1 MATRKRAG
9 GKGKGSG
16 ENELVFVALGGL
28 GEIGMNMALYGYGPE
43 HDRHWLMVDCGV
55 TFAGPDLPGVDIVVP
70 DIRFIEE
77 ELDRLDGIVITHA
90 HEDHYG
96 AIVHLWPRLK
106 APLYMTPFT
115 AGLLEAKA
123 AGEPG
128 VGKIPVTVVEQG
140 ARVEIGPFEVEFV
153 AMSHSIPEP
162 CALAI
167 RSPAGTVLHSGDWKI
182 DPTPGI
188 GKPIDTQR
196 LAEIGDEGVLA
207 LICDSTN
214 APREG
219 SSPSEAD
226 VAKGLATVIRKAKR
240 RVAVT
245 TFASNVARI
254 RSVALAAKEAERDVV
269 VMGRSMQR
277 TIEVCRE
284 LGYLDD
290 IPAFLSEDAYG
301 YLPPERVVLLLTG
314 SQGEERAAL
323 ARIAAGD
330 HRNVALSKGDMVIFS
345 SRTIPGNEKAVGSI
359 INKLAESEVDIVT
372 DRDALVHVS
381 GHPRQDELLQ
391 LYDLLKPQA
400 LIPAHGE
407 AMHLKAHRDLAVRH
421 GIKDTLIARNGDIVR
436 LGTGKLTVVDEVP
449 VGITVKDGLLYG
461 DVEEMGVNER
471 RKLSFA
477 GAMTVCV
484 VIDAK
489 GTVIGEPMVS
499 MFGLPETD
507 REGDDLED
515 IVIDEVMSAL
525 DSIPKNR
532 RRDDDL
538 VAEAARRAAR
548 AAVRDCW
555 GKKPLTEA
563 LVQRV

>member
-1 MATRKRAG
+1 MA
-9 GKGKGSG
+9 GK
-16 ENELVFVALGGL
+16 EELVFVALGGL
-28 GEIGMNMALYGYGPE
+28 GEIGMNMALYGYGPAR
-43 HDRHWLMVDCGV
+43 DRRWLMVDCGV
-55 TFAGPDLPGVDIVVP
+55 TFAGPELPGVDIVVP
-70 DIRFIEE
+70 DTRFIEDN
-77 ELDRLDGIVITHA
+77 LDRLDGIVITHA

-96 AIVHLWPRLK
+96 AIVHLWPKLK
-106 APLYMTPFT
+106 APLYMTAFT

-123 AGEPG
+123 SSEPG

-140 ARVEIGPFEVEFV
+140 GRINAGPFEVEFV

-167 RSPAGTVLHSGDWKI
+167 RTPAGTVVHSGDWKI
-182 DPTPGI
+182 DPTPGV
-188 GKPIDTQR
+188 GKPIDTER
-196 LAEIGDEGVLA
+196 LAEIGREGVQA

-214 APREG
+214 AVRDG
-219 SSPSEAD
+219 VSPSEMD
-226 VAKGLATVIRKAKR
+226 VAADLSKVIRKAKR

-254 RSVALAAKEAERDVV
+254 RSIAIAAKAADRDVV
-269 VMGRSMQR
+269 VMGRSMHR
-277 TIEVCRE
+277 AIEVSRE

-290 IPAFLSEDAYG
+290 LPAFLSEDAYG

-314 SQGEERAAL
+314 SQGEDRAAL
-323 ARIAAGD
+323 ARIASGD

-345 SRTIPGNEKAVGSI
+345 SRTIPGNEKAVGAI
-359 INKLAESEVDIVT
+359 LNKLAEAEVEIVT

-381 GHPRQDELLQ
+381 GHPRRGELTQ
-391 LYDLLKPQA
+391 LYDLLKPQG

-407 AMHLKAHRDLAVRH
+407 AVHLKAHRDLALQY
-421 GIKDTLIARNGDIVR
+421 GIKNTLIARNGDVVR
-436 LGTGKLTVVDEVP
+436 LAPGKLSVIDDLPT
-449 VGITVKDGLLYG
+449 GIAVKDGLIFG
-461 DVEEMGVNER
+461 DPEETGVHER

-477 GAMTVCV
+477 GAIVVSV

-489 GTVIGEPMVS
+489 GTVIGEPQAAL
-499 MFGLPETD
+499 FGLPDVDEN
-507 REGDDLED
+507 GDDLED
-515 IVIDEVMSAL
+515 IVIDEVVAAL

-532 RRDDDL
+532 RKDADL

-548 AAVRDCW
+548 AAIRDCW

-563 LVQRV
+563 LVVRV

>member
-1 MATRKRAG
+1 MA
-9 GKGKGSG
+9 GK
-16 ENELVFVALGGL
+16 EELVFVALGGL
-28 GEIGMNMALYGYGPE
+28 GEIGMNMALYGYGPAR
-43 HDRHWLMVDCGV
+43 DRRWLMVDCGV
-55 TFAGPDLPGVDIVVP
+55 TFAGPELPGVDIVVP
-70 DIRFIEE
+70 DTRFIEE
-77 ELDRLDGIVITHA
+77 NLDRLDGIVITHA

-96 AIVHLWPRLK
+96 AIVHLWPKLK
-106 APLYMTPFT
+106 APLYMTAFT

-123 AGEPG
+123 SSEPG

-140 ARVEIGPFEVEFV
+140 GRINAGPFEVEFV

-167 RSPAGTVLHSGDWKI
+167 RTPAGTVVHSGDWKI
-182 DPTPGI
+182 DPTPGV
-188 GKPIDTQR
+188 GKPIDTER
-196 LAEIGDEGVLA
+196 LAEIGREGVQA

-214 APREG
+214 AVRDG
-219 SSPSEAD
+219 VSPSEMD
-226 VAKGLATVIRKAKR
+226 VAADLTKVIRKAKR

-254 RSVALAAKEAERDVV
+254 RSIALAAKAADRDVV
-269 VMGRSMQR
+269 VMGRSMHR
-277 TIEVCRE
+277 AIEVSRE

-290 IPAFLSEDAYG
+290 LPAFLSEDAYG

-323 ARIAAGD
+323 ARIASGD
-330 HRNVALSKGDMVIFS
+330 HRNVALSKGDLVIFS
-345 SRTIPGNEKAVGSI
+345 SRTIPGNEKAVGAI
-359 INKLAESEVDIVT
+359 LNKLAEAEVEIVT

-381 GHPRQDELLQ
+381 GHPRRGELTQ
-391 LYDLLKPQA
+391 LYDLLKPQG

-407 AMHLKAHRDLAVRH
+407 AVHLKAHRDLALQY
-421 GIKDTLIARNGDIVR
+421 GIKNTLIARNGDVVR
-436 LGTGKLTVVDEVP
+436 LAPGKLAVIDDLPT
-449 VGITVKDGLLYG
+449 GIAVKDGLIFG
-461 DVEEMGVNER
+461 DPEETGVHER

-477 GAMTVCV
+477 GAIVVSV

-489 GTVIGEPMVS
+489 GTVIGEPLAAL
-499 MFGLPETD
+499 FGLPDVDEN
-507 REGDDLED
+507 GDDLED
-515 IVIDEVMSAL
+515 IVIDEVVAAL

-532 RRDDDL
+532 RKDADL

-548 AAVRDCW
+548 AAIRDCW

-563 LVQRV
+563 LVVRV

>member
-1 MATRKRAG
+1 MA
-9 GKGKGSG
+9 GK
-16 ENELVFVALGGL
+16 EELVFVALGGL
-28 GEIGMNMALYGYGPE
+28 GEIGMNMALYGYGPAR
-43 HDRHWLMVDCGV
+43 DRRWLMVDCGV
-55 TFAGPDLPGVDIVVP
+55 TFAGPELPGVDIVVP
-70 DIRFIEE
+70 DTRFIEE
-77 ELDRLDGIVITHA
+77 NLDRLDGIVITHA

-96 AIVHLWPRLK
+96 AIVHLWPKLK
-106 APLYMTPFT
+106 APLYMTAFT

-123 AGEPG
+123 SSEPG

-140 ARVEIGPFEVEFV
+140 GRINAGPFEVEFV

-167 RSPAGTVLHSGDWKI
+167 RTPAGTVVHSGDWKI
-182 DPTPGI
+182 DPTPGV
-188 GKPIDTQR
+188 GKPIDTER
-196 LAEIGDEGVLA
+196 LAEIGREGVQA

-214 APREG
+214 AVRDG
-219 SSPSEAD
+219 VSPSEMD
-226 VAKGLATVIRKAKR
+226 VAADLTKVIRKAKR

-254 RSVALAAKEAERDVV
+254 RSIALAAKVADRDVV
-269 VMGRSMQR
+269 VMGRSMHR
-277 TIEVCRE
+277 AIEVSRE

-290 IPAFLSEDAYG
+290 LPAFLSEDAYG

-323 ARIAAGD
+323 ARIASGD
-330 HRNVALSKGDMVIFS
+330 HRNVALSKGDLVIFS
-345 SRTIPGNEKAVGSI
+345 SRTIPGNEKAVGAI
-359 INKLAESEVDIVT
+359 LNKLAEAEVEIVT

-381 GHPRQDELLQ
+381 GHPRRGELTQ
-391 LYDLLKPQA
+391 LYDLLKPQG

-407 AMHLKAHRDLAVRH
+407 AVHLKAHRDLALQY
-421 GIKDTLIARNGDIVR
+421 GIKNTLIARNGDVVR
-436 LGTGKLTVVDEVP
+436 LAPGKLAVIDDLPT
-449 VGITVKDGLLYG
+449 GIAVKDGLIFG
-461 DVEEMGVNER
+461 DPEETGVHER

-477 GAMTVCV
+477 GAIVVSV

-489 GTVIGEPMVS
+489 GTVIGEPQAAL
-499 MFGLPETD
+499 FGLPDVDEN
-507 REGDDLED
+507 GDDLED
-515 IVIDEVMSAL
+515 IVIDEVVAAL

-532 RRDDDL
+532 RKDADL

-548 AAVRDCW
+548 AAIRDCW

-563 LVQRV
+563 LVVRV

>member
-1 MATRKRAG
+1 MA
-9 GKGKGSG
+9 GK
-16 ENELVFVALGGL
+16 EELVFVALGGL

-43 HDRHWLMVDCGV
+43 HDRRWLMVDCGV
-55 TFAGPDLPGVDIVVP
+55 TFAGPELPGVDIVVP
-70 DIRFIEE
+70 DTRFIEE

-96 AIVHLWPRLK
+96 AIVHLWPKLK
-106 APLYMTPFT
+106 APLYMTAFT
-115 AGLLEAKA
+115 AGLLEAKSA
-123 AGEPG
+123 SEPG
-128 VGKIPVTVVEQG
+128 AGKIPVNVVKQG
-140 ARVEIGPFEVEFV
+140 ERVTAGPFEVEFV

-167 RSPAGTVLHSGDWKI
+167 RTPAGTVVHSGDWKI
-182 DPTPGI
+182 DPTPGV
-188 GKPIDTQR
+188 GKPIDTER
-196 LAEIGDEGVLA
+196 LAEIGREGVRA

-214 APREG
+214 AVREG
-219 SSPSEAD
+219 VSPSEMD
-226 VAKGLATVIRKAKR
+226 VAADLAKVIRKAKR

-254 RSVALAAKEAERDVV
+254 RSIALAAQAADRDVV
-269 VMGRSMQR
+269 VMGRSMHR
-277 TIEVCRE
+277 AIEVSRE

-290 IPAFLSEDAYG
+290 LPAFLSEDAYG
-301 YLPPERVVLLLTG
+301 YLPPERVLLLLTG
-314 SQGEERAAL
+314 SQGEDRAAL
-323 ARIAAGD
+323 ARIASGD

-345 SRTIPGNEKAVGSI
+345 SRTIPGNEKAVGAI
-359 INKLAESEVDIVT
+359 VNKLAEADVEIVT

-381 GHPRQDELLQ
+381 GHPRRGELTQ

-407 AMHLKAHRDLAVRH
+407 AMHLKAHRDLALQH
-421 GIKDTLIARNGDIVR
+421 GIKNTLIARNGDLVR
-436 LGTGKLTVVDEVP
+436 LSPGKLAIIDDLPT
-449 VGITVKDGLLYG
+449 GIAVKDGLLLG
-461 DVEEMGVNER
+461 DPEETGVHER

-477 GAMTVCV
+477 GAIV
-484 VIDAK
+484 VSVVVDAK
-489 GTVIGEPMVS
+489 GTLVGEPQAAL
-499 MFGLPETD
+499 FGLPDTD
-507 REGDDLED
+507 ENGDDLED
-515 IVIDEVMSAL
+515 IVIDEVVAAL

-532 RRDDDL
+532 RKDADL

-563 LVQRV
+563 LVVRV

>member
-1 MATRKRAG
+1 MA
-9 GKGKGSG
+9 GK
-16 ENELVFVALGGL
+16 EELVFVALGGL
-28 GEIGMNMALYGYGPE
+28 GEIGMNMALYGYGPAR
-43 HDRHWLMVDCGV
+43 DRRWLMVDCGV
-55 TFAGPDLPGVDIVVP
+55 TFAGPELPGVDIVVP
-70 DIRFIEE
+70 DTRFIEE
-77 ELDRLDGIVITHA
+77 NLDRLDGIVITHA

-96 AIVHLWPRLK
+96 AIVHLWPKLK
-106 APLYMTPFT
+106 APLYMTAFT

-123 AGEPG
+123 SSEPG

-140 ARVEIGPFEVEFV
+140 GRINAGPFEVEFV

-167 RSPAGTVLHSGDWKI
+167 RTPAGTVVHSGDWKI
-182 DPTPGI
+182 DPTPGV
-188 GKPIDTQR
+188 GKPIDTER
-196 LAEIGDEGVLA
+196 LAEIGREGVQA

-214 APREG
+214 AVRDG
-219 SSPSEAD
+219 VSPSEMD
-226 VAKGLATVIRKAKR
+226 VAADLTKVIRKAKR

-254 RSVALAAKEAERDVV
+254 RSIALAAKAADRDVV
-269 VMGRSMQR
+269 VMGRSMHR
-277 TIEVCRE
+277 AIEVSRE

-290 IPAFLSEDAYG
+290 LPAFLSEDAYG

-323 ARIAAGD
+323 ARIASGD
-330 HRNVALSKGDMVIFS
+330 HRNVALSKGDLVIFS
-345 SRTIPGNEKAVGSI
+345 SRTIPGNEKAVGAI
-359 INKLAESEVDIVT
+359 LNKLAEAEVEIVT

-381 GHPRQDELLQ
+381 GHPRRGELTQ
-391 LYDLLKPQA
+391 LYDLLKPQG

-407 AMHLKAHRDLAVRH
+407 AVHLKAHRDLALQY
-421 GIKDTLIARNGDIVR
+421 GIKNTLIARNGDVVR
-436 LGTGKLTVVDEVP
+436 LAPGKLAVIDDLPT
-449 VGITVKDGLLYG
+449 GIAVKDGLIFG
-461 DVEEMGVNER
+461 DPEETGVHER

-477 GAMTVCV
+477 GAIVVSV

-489 GTVIGEPMVS
+489 GTVIGEPQAAL
-499 MFGLPETD
+499 FGLPDVDEN
-507 REGDDLED
+507 GDDLED
-515 IVIDEVMSAL
+515 IVIDEVVAAL

-532 RRDDDL
+532 RKDADL

-548 AAVRDCW
+548 AAIRDCW

-563 LVQRV
+563 LVVRV